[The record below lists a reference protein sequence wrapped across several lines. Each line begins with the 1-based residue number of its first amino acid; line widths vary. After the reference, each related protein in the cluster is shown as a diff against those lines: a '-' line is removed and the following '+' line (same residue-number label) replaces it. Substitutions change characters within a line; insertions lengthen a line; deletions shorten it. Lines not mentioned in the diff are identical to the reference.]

1 MILLDPGSPGFDF
14 PGRYGYHLFFKTL
27 EDHITGM
34 SLPSWHQWISYETT
48 SLDRDSITQLIIDS
62 VERSIDLEESHGLR
76 SSLDADAARLWAVK
90 ANRLAIG
97 VVNDAMSL
105 EEVEREERLK
115 SFRGALENK
124 IREISNTS

>member
-1 MILLDPGSPGFDF
+1 
-14 PGRYGYHLFFKTL
+14 
-27 EDHITGM
+27 M